1 MATLG
6 SHWHVNRLNYQVT
19 GDNPEFAKTRDY
31 SMIMK
36 RKQAGMTAIG
46 WMGVIALI
54 MMLVLMLLKL
64 LPIYMD
70 GYKVGSV
77 LSDLEDDPGVA
88 SMTPVMISK
97 TIMKR
102 LDINMVD
109 NVSKEDIYIDKLKN
123 SMHVEI
129 DYEVRENLIG
139 NVDVVVHFQKAI
151 TIPTQ

>member
-1 MATLG
+1 MI
-6 SHWHVNRLNYQVT
+6 
-19 GDNPEFAKTRDY
+19 AKQ
-31 SMIMK
+31 
-36 RKQAGMTAIG
+36 KQAGMTAIG

-54 MMLVLMLLKL
+54 MMFILLFLKL

-77 LSDLEDDPGVA
+77 LSDLKDEPGVA

-123 SMHVEI
+123 SMNVEV
-129 DYEVRENLIG
+129 DYEVQENLIG
-139 NVDVVVHFQKAI
+139 NVDVVVHFQKSI
-151 TIPTQ
+151 SIPTP

>member
-1 MATLG
+1 
-6 SHWHVNRLNYQVT
+6 
-19 GDNPEFAKTRDY
+19 
-31 SMIMK
+31 MIMK

-54 MMLVLMLLKL
+54 LMFVLLFLKL

-77 LSDLEDDPGVA
+77 LSDLKDEPGVA

-109 NVSKEDIYIDKLKN
+109 NVTREDIYIDKLKN
-123 SMHVEI
+123 SMNVEI

>member
-1 MATLG
+1 MDED
-6 SHWHVNRLNYQVT
+6 YFVT
-19 GDNPEFAKTRDY
+19 GDNTRFAKTRDY
-31 SMIMK
+31 FMIMK

-46 WMGVIALI
+46 WIGVIALI
-54 MMLVLMLLKL
+54 LIFVLILLKL

-77 LSDLEDDPGVA
+77 LSDLKDEPGVA

-109 NVSKEDIYIDKLKN
+109 NVTREDIYIDKLKN
-123 SMHVEI
+123 SMNVEI
-129 DYEVRENLIG
+129 DYEVRENLTG
-139 NVDVVVHFQKAI
+139 NIDVVVHFQKAI
-151 TIPTQ
+151 SIPTQ

>member
-1 MATLG
+1 M
-6 SHWHVNRLNYQVT
+6 N
-19 GDNPEFAKTRDY
+19 
-31 SMIMK
+31 MK

-54 MMLVLMLLKL
+54 MMFVLLFLKL

-77 LSDLEDDPGVA
+77 LSDLKDEPGVA

-97 TIMKR
+97 MIMKR

-109 NVSKEDIYIDKLKN
+109 NVTRDDIYIDKLKN
-123 SMHVEI
+123 SMNVEI
-129 DYEVRENLIG
+129 DYEVRENLVG
-139 NVDVVVHFQKAI
+139 NVDIVVHFQKAI
-151 TIPTQ
+151 SIPTQ

>member
-1 MATLG
+1 
-6 SHWHVNRLNYQVT
+6 
-19 GDNPEFAKTRDY
+19 
-31 SMIMK
+31 MIMK

-46 WMGVIALI
+46 WMGVIGLI
-54 MMLVLMLLKL
+54 MMFVLLFLKL

-77 LSDLEDDPGVA
+77 LSDLKDEPGVA
-88 SMTPVMISK
+88 NMTPVMISK

-109 NVSKEDIYIDKLKN
+109 NVTREDIYIDKLKN
-123 SMHVEI
+123 GMNVEI

-139 NVDVVVHFQKAI
+139 NVDIVVHFQKAVS
-151 TIPTQ
+151 IPTQ

>member
-1 MATLG
+1 
-6 SHWHVNRLNYQVT
+6 
-19 GDNPEFAKTRDY
+19 
-31 SMIMK
+31 MIMK
-36 RKQAGMTAIG
+36 QKQAGMTAIG

>member
-1 MATLG
+1 
-6 SHWHVNRLNYQVT
+6 
-19 GDNPEFAKTRDY
+19 
-31 SMIMK
+31 MIMK
-36 RKQAGMTAIG
+36 QKQAGMTAIG

-54 MMLVLMLLKL
+54 MMFVLLFLKL

-77 LSDLEDDPGVA
+77 LSDLKDEPGVA

-109 NVSKEDIYIDKLKN
+109 NVTRDDIYIDKLKN
-123 SMHVEI
+123 SMNVEI
-129 DYEVRENLIG
+129 DYEVRENLVG
-139 NVDVVVHFQKAI
+139 NVDIVVHFQKAI
-151 TIPTQ
+151 SIPTQ